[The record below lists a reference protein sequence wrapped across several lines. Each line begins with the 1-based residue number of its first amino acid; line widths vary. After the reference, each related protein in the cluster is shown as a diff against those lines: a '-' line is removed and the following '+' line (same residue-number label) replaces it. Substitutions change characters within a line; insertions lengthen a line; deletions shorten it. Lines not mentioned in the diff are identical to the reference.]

1 MKSSEVALAIY
12 RSMDRER
19 SKMFYVEG
27 LAA

>member
-1 MKSSEVALAIY
+1 MTISEFAFAIY

-19 SKMFYVEG
+19 SKMFYVEV